1 MAENTN
7 IQLELRKFVAP
18 EFIFGLDARMLAG
31 RYVKKL
37 GAKKVLVVT
46 DAGILKAGWANDVL
60 ETLDDE
66 KLSYQ
71 IFSEVSPNPRSA
83 EVMKG
88 AEVYKNSN
96 CDAIV
101 AIGGGSVMDCAK
113 GIGIVSSNDKNILQ
127 YEGVDKVDIPIPP
140 LVCIP
145 TTAGTSADVSQ
156 FAIINNEHDKVKIAI
171 ISKAVVPD
179 VALIDPAV
187 LVTMDSYLTA
197 CTGMDALVHAIEAFV
212 STASSPFTDLNALE
226 AIRLI
231 NENLVSSINL
241 PNDYEL
247 RGKVM
252 LGSLYAG
259 LAFSNAS
266 LGCVHAMAHSL
277 GGFLDLPHGEC
288 NAILLPHVMSY
299 NYEFATAKFE
309 KMGEV
314 LGLEMKG
321 LLMNEKRKMLIEHIM
336 QLKTNTGI
344 FKTLKERGVSSS
356 DIPLLASKA
365 IKDPCQ
371 ITNPRTPSKEDIEV
385 IYSEAM

>member
-46 DAGILKAGWANDVL
+46 DAGIHTAGWANDVL

-299 NYEFATAKFE
+299 NFESATAKFA
-309 KMGEV
+309 KIGEV

-336 QLKTNTGI
+336 QLKTKTGI
-344 FKTLKERGVSSS
+344 LKTLRERGVGSS